1 MTEIIQKK
9 PPVNPIV
16 LPQKSYQEP
25 LQVVDDGRL
34 SWDEKMAALKNWEMD
49 VKAALTADD
58 ENMTAVKNPS
68 ATNPND
74 MLAKVQEAERI
85 LEETAPSPLDAQTQL
100 ECDMLTAL
108 VAMNIDACIFYRKA
122 AVHAEFSDVEKN
134 YHGLEKIHHLVVCD
148 LNAAIKKKGR
158 ITAEAEVLYDAQYQI
173 FKSLDAMPYPSVAD
187 ESTALVIATAEEACA
202 EAVDKV
208 YADTRLSEQSRV
220 HLSCVVELLRERH
233 AYLDGLGHKTP

>member
-9 PPVNPIV
+9 PPAHPVV

-25 LQVVDDGRL
+25 LQVIDDRRL

-58 ENMTAVKNPS
+58 ENMTAVKMPN
-68 ATNPND
+68 ATNPSE
-74 MLAKVQEAERI
+74 MLGKVQEAERI

-122 AVHAEFSDVEKN
+122 AVDAEHSEIEKN
-134 YHGLEKIHHLVVCD
+134 YHGLEKMHHLVVCD
-148 LNAAIKKKGR
+148 LSAAIKKKDR

-173 FKSLDAMPYPSVAD
+173 FKSLCAMPYPSAIGAGT
-187 ESTALVIATAEEACA
+187 SLVIATAEEACA
-202 EAVDKV
+202 EAVDRV
-208 YADTRLSEQSRV
+208 YADTSLSEQSRA

-233 AYLDGLGHKTP
+233 AYLGALGYKTP